1 MSILSRFDQTEF
13 DAWLAEMVQKH
24 GEFTVLVILTSI
36 GERSVVPL
44 CSTYLHVIGDE
55 VGWEDIRAMFET
67 SRQNWDGA
75 AFFPTKAGDGG
86 PVDTPTA
93 RVRLAELEAKV
104 KADRMVLNEG
114 NFFDVEGRKIK
125 IDPVLD
131 A

>member
-55 VGWEDIRAMFET
+55 VGWEGM
-67 SRQNWDGA
+67 SLDGQ
-75 AFFPTKAGDGG
+75 G
-86 PVDTPTA
+86 
-93 RVRLAELEAKV
+93 
-104 KADRMVLNEG
+104 
-114 NFFDVEGRKIK
+114 
-125 IDPVLD
+125 
-131 A
+131 